1 MRHGTGTLGCVVVRL
16 PRSKVCSG
24 VVACAKGIPG
34 CGPSVST
41 RVRVCFARLVEE
53 MSECVSNSRSVFA
66 SCFDYCVSSHEYQ
79 DEVTAQIPSMVT
91 ASGAQRFGGEISS
104 V

>member
-66 SCFDYCVSSHEYQ
+66 LWFAYCVSSHVYQ
-79 DEVTAQIPSMVT
+79 EEIEAHNASMAT
-91 ASGAQRFGGEISS
+91 ASGAQRFGAEISS